1 MIHLEIQLF
10 LLHLH
15 LAKSFDNCKICAD
28 LAFAGF
34 FFKTIIVFLYML
46 QHGNLLKYFDLI
58 KQNIVKAVVQ
68 NVVTKRF

>member
-10 LLHLH
+10 LIRLY
-15 LAKSFDNCKICAD
+15 LAKSFDNCKICAY

-34 FFKTIIVFLYML
+34 FLTIIVFYML

-58 KQNIVKAVVQ
+58 KQNIVKAVVH